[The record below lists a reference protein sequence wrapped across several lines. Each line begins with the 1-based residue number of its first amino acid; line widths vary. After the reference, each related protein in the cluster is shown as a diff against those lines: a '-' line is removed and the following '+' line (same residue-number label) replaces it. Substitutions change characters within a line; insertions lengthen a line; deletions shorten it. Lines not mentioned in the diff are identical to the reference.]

1 MLRAIEKYFYLLV
14 TGFLIIPN
22 LSSCDKTNV
31 GTGATINE
39 LKTEVD
45 NLREQL
51 PVFMA
56 KVSRTESAVQRLS
69 DLKSQPD
76 SSVILRIGALNLPV
90 GSIIPWMPSNQL
102 SADEKEKNTNL
113 PLGFLACNGP
123 HDIDNPDTKFDERKI
138 PHLSAESLFTG
149 KGSDRLI
156 MIIKVGN

>member
-1 MLRAIEKYFYLLV
+1 MMKTIEQYFYLPV
-14 TGFLIIPN
+14 VGFLLIPN

-76 SSVILRIGALNLPV
+76 SSVNLRIGALNLPV
-90 GSIIPWMPSNQL
+90 GSIIPWMPNDKL
-102 SADEKEKNTNL
+102 TLEEMNLGTRL

-123 HDIDNPDTKFDERKI
+123 HDIDNPDTEFDERKI